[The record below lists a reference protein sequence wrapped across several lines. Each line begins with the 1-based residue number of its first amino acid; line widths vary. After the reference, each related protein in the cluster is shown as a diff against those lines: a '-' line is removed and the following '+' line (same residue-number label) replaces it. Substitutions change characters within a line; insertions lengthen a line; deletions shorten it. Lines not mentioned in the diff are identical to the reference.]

1 MRRTCRADRVMSSV
15 SAGHGPVTQPSC
27 HCEFLPGSVAIP
39 MLYLLLAAAFLVLA
53 VALRL
58 LAEDGPRND
67 EDEPPDSADGE
78 SGPDL
83 LLAA

>member
-1 MRRTCRADRVMSSV
+1 
-15 SAGHGPVTQPSC
+15 
-27 HCEFLPGSVAIP
+27 
-39 MLYLLLAAAFLVLA
+39 MLYWLLAAAFLVLA

-83 LLAA
+83 LLAALPVLWRAQAPSFRAGLARALTPACRTGGET

>member
-1 MRRTCRADRVMSSV
+1 
-15 SAGHGPVTQPSC
+15 
-27 HCEFLPGSVAIP
+27 